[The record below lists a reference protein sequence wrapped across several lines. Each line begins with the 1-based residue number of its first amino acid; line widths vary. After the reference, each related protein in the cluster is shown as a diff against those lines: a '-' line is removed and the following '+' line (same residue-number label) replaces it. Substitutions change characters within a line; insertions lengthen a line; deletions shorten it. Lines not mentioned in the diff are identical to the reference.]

1 MTVLVSGATGTTGTE
16 VLRQLRA
23 AGAPVR
29 ALTRHEA
36 AAQRLLKAG
45 IDVVVADLT
54 DPDSLPAALD
64 GIKAVYLATS
74 ASPELPQLES
84 NLATCAA
91 QAGVGHLVKLSVI
104 GASANSTITFS
115 RLHDAAE
122 QAIRR
127 SGMPWT
133 MVRPNGFMQNTLA
146 WSAQVADGAIRGPVI
161 DARWSIVDVRDV
173 AAVAF
178 AALLDPEA
186 HAGETYTVTG
196 PEATS
201 PREQVEILAEVLGR
215 PLLAQEV
222 SIDQAKQ
229 GMLAGGW
236 RAWSAERMGE
246 LFGFYADGLGE
257 TISPDVQRVT
267 GARARDYRTFAT
279 DHAES
284 FGAA

>member
-1 MTVLVSGATGTTGTE
+1 
-16 VLRQLRA
+16 
-23 AGAPVR
+23 
-29 ALTRHEA
+29 
-36 AAQRLLKAG
+36 
-45 IDVVVADLT
+45 
-54 DPDSLPAALD
+54 
-64 GIKAVYLATS
+64 
-74 ASPELPQLES
+74 
-84 NLATCAA
+84 
-91 QAGVGHLVKLSVI
+91 
-104 GASANSTITFS
+104 
-115 RLHDAAE
+115 
-122 QAIRR
+122 
-127 SGMPWT
+127 
-133 MVRPNGFMQNTLA
+133 
-146 WSAQVADGAIRGPVI
+146 VI
-161 DARWSIVDVRDV
+161 DSRWSIVDVRDV
-173 AAVAF
+173 AAVAV

-215 PLLAQEV
+215 PLHAQEV
-222 SIDQAKQ
+222 SIDEAKQ

-236 RAWSAERMGE
+236 PAWSAERMGE